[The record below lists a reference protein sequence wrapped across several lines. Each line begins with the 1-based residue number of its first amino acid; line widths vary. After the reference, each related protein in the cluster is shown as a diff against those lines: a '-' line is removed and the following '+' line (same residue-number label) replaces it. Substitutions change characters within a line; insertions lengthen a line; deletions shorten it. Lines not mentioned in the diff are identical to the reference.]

1 MEYWTCK
8 SWQVYNYFSKYL
20 LFSFKWYNQNRLSNK
35 QKEKHSTN
43 TNNYSFFLKKNLSF
57 VAKKTR
63 SAYEH
68 FFITSIFMFC
78 TKVNISNLMKG
89 EYYYTK
95 LILLLKRGN
104 LCKLFINIIYFNHIF
119 YFRDFFYFL
128 GKKCYGGK
136 ILKLKK
142 NILLVC
148 PTKSNLVI

>member
-89 EYYYTK
+89 EYSYTK